1 MSIDDFMDGIHILQD
16 NYNKKLTTAQL
27 KLFYENLKDM
37 NRNKY
42 LKNIKEH
49 IKTNSFMPNIA
60 QLRKETSKQYVN
72 YAQRDYSNIDFDK
85 LFANVEGG
93 KKQ

>member
-1 MSIDDFMDGIHILQD
+1 MSIDDFMEGIHILQD

-72 YAQRDYSNIDFDK
+72 YEQRDYSNVDFDK

-93 KKQ
+93 

>member
-1 MSIDDFMDGIHILQD
+1 MSIDDFMEGIHILQD
-16 NYNKKLTTAQL
+16 NYNKKLTAAQL

-60 QLRKETSKQYVN
+60 QLRKETTKQYVN
-72 YAQRDYSNIDFDK
+72 YEQRDYSNVDFDK

-93 KKQ
+93 